1 MSEGRQ
7 WIGDGLSGIST
18 NGGGIGVAERVEDRM
33 LTLLKRHEVQTLLAA
48 GHDQIEVAVIAVSV
62 RSVRVSRRARG
73 RH

>member
-48 GHDQIEVAVIAVSV
+48 GHRPDRGRRGVGAERAAY
-62 RSVRVSRRARG
+62 RGRARG
-73 RH
+73 RAR